1 MDDDTDYSE
10 YDSNEGLSHRLLPNH
25 STYSN
30 IRIFLKKNRSRI
42 YPVVSVAIIVSILL
56 TILILVVRTR
66 SKQNDHSPPSSTK
79 ISTSLTDL
87 NEPSKNE
94 CFFY

>member
-30 IRIFLKKNRSRI
+30 IRIFLKKNRVI
-42 YPVVSVAIIVSILL
+42 ILMVVSMIIILSILL
-56 TILILVVRTR
+56 AILILVGRTR
-66 SKQNDHSPPSSTK
+66 SKQNDPSPPSSPK
-79 ISTSLTDL
+79 MSTSLTDL

-94 CFFY
+94 WFSI